1 MIAMSFEYFQVS
13 IQLIAPASGA
23 TRAIMQTD
31 IFHDGEVSIQLIAP
45 ASGATYTLLTRQRRK
60 CSGFHSTDCPSEW
73 GLSSPRGQPS

>member
-31 IFHDGEVSIQLIAP
+31 IFHEFP
-45 ASGATYTLLTRQRRK
+45 
-60 CSGFHSTDCPSEW
+60 FN
-73 GLSSPRGQPS
+73 